1 LIRLIVNADD
11 FGWTRDVNEG
21 IVYAHR
27 NGILTAT
34 TLMAGGEE
42 FDHAVRLSRET
53 PSLDVGCHL
62 TLLQGLSALTGKP
75 LPEGIPELL
84 RAIATRR
91 LDVYSEL
98 AAQVRRI
105 VAAGIAPTHLDA
117 HKHTHVL
124 PTVASA
130 VARIVRETG
139 IRWVRKPFDFGGL
152 AGPSRWSAR
161 LMRTQRSGLQRKLRD
176 AGAVT
181 TDHFAGFAL
190 TGYLDEA
197 RLLELIERLPEG
209 STELMCHPGFCRDQL
224 KASRTRLKESRE
236 IELRALTSERVR
248 SALGARGIRLV
259 NYGELG
265 VDHAIA
271 DR

>member
-1 LIRLIVNADD
+1 MIRLIVNADD

-34 TLMAGGEE
+34 TLMAGGVE
-42 FDHAVRLSRET
+42 FEHAVRLARET
-53 PSLDVGCHL
+53 PSLDIGCHL
-62 TLLQGLSALTGKP
+62 TLVQGASSLSGRL
-75 LPEGIPELL
+75 LPNDIPALL
-84 RAIATRR
+84 RAIVSHSI
-91 LDVYSEL
+91 DIYGEL
-98 AAQVRRI
+98 SAQVRKI
-105 VAAGIAPTHLDA
+105 IAAGIAPTHLDA

-124 PTVASA
+124 PPVASA
-130 VARIVRETG
+130 IARIVRETG

-152 AGPSRWSAR
+152 SGSTGWSAR
-161 LMRTQRSGLQRKLRD
+161 LMRTQSGGLQRKLRD

-197 RLLELIERLPEG
+197 KLLELIEKLPDG

-224 KASRTRLKESRE
+224 RASATRLKESRE
-236 IELRALTSERVR
+236 IELQALTSPKVR
-248 SALGARGIRLV
+248 AVLKTRGV
-259 NYGELG
+259 NLSTF
-265 VDHAIA
+265 AQL
-271 DR
+271 

>member
-1 LIRLIVNADD
+1 MTSYLIVNADD

-34 TLMAGGEE
+34 TLMAGGAE
-42 FDHAVRLSRET
+42 FDHAVRLAKET
-53 PSLDVGCHL
+53 PSLDIGCHL
-62 TLLQGLSALTGKP
+62 TLLQGASALTGKP
-75 LPEGIPELL
+75 LPKDIPALL
-84 RAIATRR
+84 QAIVSHRI
-91 LDVYSEL
+91 DIYSEL
-98 AAQVRRI
+98 SAQVRKI

-124 PTVASA
+124 PPVASA
-130 VARIVRETG
+130 IARIVRESG

-152 AGPSRWSAR
+152 AGWSAR
-161 LMRTQRSGLQRKLRD
+161 LMHTQRNSLQRKLRE
-176 AGAVT
+176 AGAMT

-197 RLLELIERLPEG
+197 KLLELLERLPEG

-224 KASRTRLKESRE
+224 RASSTRLKESRE
-236 IELRALTSERVR
+236 IELRALTSPAVR
-248 SALGARGIRLV
+248 AALEARSIRLTTFAQLRV
-259 NYGELG
+259 Y
-265 VDHAIA
+265 
-271 DR
+271 

>member
-1 LIRLIVNADD
+1 LIQLIVNADD

-34 TLMAGGEE
+34 TLMAGGQE
-42 FDHAVRLSRET
+42 FDDAVRLARQT
-53 PSLDVGCHL
+53 PSLDIGCHL
-62 TLLQGLSALTGKP
+62 TLVQGPSALTGRP
-75 LPEGIPELL
+75 LPEDIPSLL
-84 RAIATRR
+84 RAIAMHR
-91 LDVYSEL
+91 LDVYSEM
-98 AAQVRRI
+98 AAQVQKV

-117 HKHTHVL
+117 HKHTHIL
-124 PTVASA
+124 PVVASA

-139 IRWVRKPFDFGGL
+139 IRWVRKPFDFGSL
-152 AGPSRWSAR
+152 AGPTKWAAR
-161 LMRTQRSGLQRKLRD
+161 LMQTQRSGLQRKLRE

-209 STELMCHPGFCRDQL
+209 STELMCHPGFCREQL
-224 KASRTRLKESRE
+224 RASRTRLKESRE
-236 IELRALTSERVR
+236 IELRALTSGRVR
-248 SALGARGIRLV
+248 AALEARGIRLA
-259 NYGELG
+259 NYGELEA
-265 VDHAIA
+265 DHGIT